1 MRSSLEKISSCLKAG
16 KLVLAVI
23 FLSPCFLIPMSL
35 SGQQKTFKQDDV
47 WSIFVKQSKRAARDS
62 AAAKPAVLRKPY
74 FSVTPYVGYNPAYGA
89 LIGVGST
96 VGMYLGEPPETPISS
111 ANIAINLTTKNQIL
125 FNLRTILY
133 AKESRFMLRG
143 DWRYLIF
150 SQSTYGLG
158 TGMKH
163 QKEGGIILN
172 DGGQTYPIQPD
183 EEPIEYNYIRLY
195 ESFYF
200 KITDWLYTGLGY
212 NLDHFSKI
220 VDMKLDP
227 DSLAENPTQHY
238 RYCNEHGFDTAKYT
252 MSGISL
258 ELLMDSRDNT
268 IRPTKG
274 LFANIAFRPNF
285 TWLGSSKSSW
295 MLNTEFRAYKNVQKE
310 RPDHLV
316 GFWCIGQFT
325 QNGKVPYLGLPS
337 IAWDMYNRTGRGYIQ
352 GSIRGV
358 NFLYGEVEYRFPISR
373 YTGILSGVLFFN
385 ITTASSDDGER
396 KLFEYYD
403 PAGGAGLRVMFN
415 RRTLSN
421 LTIDLGM
428 GRDRKLGVY
437 FNLNET
443 F

>member
-1 MRSSLEKISSCLKAG
+1 
-16 KLVLAVI
+16 
-23 FLSPCFLIPMSL
+23 MSL

-62 AAAKPAVLRKPY
+62 AAAKPVVLHKPY

-200 KITDWLYTGLGY
+200 KITDWLYAGLGY

-220 VDMKLDP
+220 VDTKLDP

-316 GFWCIGQFT
+316 GFWYIGQFT
-325 QNGKVPYLGLPS
+325 QNGRVPYLGLPS

>member
-1 MRSSLEKISSCLKAG
+1 M
-16 KLVLAVI
+16 
-23 FLSPCFLIPMSL
+23 
-35 SGQQKTFKQDDV
+35 
-47 WSIFVKQSKRAARDS
+47 RDS
-62 AAAKPAVLRKPY
+62 VAAKPVVLRKPY
-74 FSVTPYVGYNPAYGA
+74 FSTTPYIGYNPAYGM

-96 VGMYLGEPPETPISS
+96 IGMYLGEPETTPISS
-111 ANIAINLTTKNQIL
+111 AVVAINLTTKSQIL

-133 AKESRFMLRG
+133 SKESRFMLRG
-143 DWRYLIF
+143 DWRYLLF
-150 SQSTYGLG
+150 SQPTYGLG

-183 EEPIEYNYIRLY
+183 EEPIEYNYLRLY

-200 KITDWLYTGLGY
+200 KITKTLYAGVGY
-212 NLDHFSKI
+212 NLDHFSNI
-220 VDMKLDP
+220 ADTKLDLDTVPP
-227 DSLAENPTQHY
+227 DTTSHY
-238 RYCNEHGFDTAKYT
+238 AYCKEYGFDTARYT
-252 MSGISL
+252 VSGLSF

-274 LFANIAFRPNF
+274 FFANVAFRPNF
-285 TWLGSSKSSW
+285 TWLGSSKTSW
-295 MLNTEFRAYKNVQKE
+295 MINTEFRGYKNLSKR

-316 GFWCIGQFT
+316 GFWYLGQFT
-325 QNGKVPYLGLPS
+325 PKGKVPYLGLPS

-352 GSIRGV
+352 GSIRGI
-358 NFLYGEVEYRFPISR
+358 NFVYGEVEYRFPISR

-385 ITTASSDDGER
+385 ITTASSDDG
-396 KLFEYYD
+396 KHNLFQYYD

-415 RRTLSN
+415 RKTLSN
-421 LTIDLGM
+421 LCIDLAM
-428 GRDRKLGVY
+428 GRNGELGIY